1 MASATINEGYLASA
15 APTSTS
21 SQETDPPVGW
31 PTRISLS
38 PGIPLRDDDD
48 EGLSPSAKIGITV
61 GVLFAALL
69 ATIAAMV
76 FVLRRR
82 NQTQQRSQRQA
93 TYAER
98 WIADEDRNGAELKE
112 VHSPA

>member
-21 SQETDPPVGW
+21 SQETDPPAGR
-31 PTRISLS
+31 PTRIVSLS
-38 PGIPLRDDDD
+38 PGIPLRDDD
-48 EGLSPSAKIGITV
+48 EGLSSSAKIGITV

-69 ATIAAMV
+69 ATVAAMV